1 MVATAVATA
10 FGRAGSGIEA
20 ATSSRYTTFS
30 AVFWVALIGA
40 CWRMSDVK
48 SPRARTLQVLVASWA
63 AILLALS
70 YLAWF
75 LVGQDLRQRTAAMDL
90 LAKELQAGQF
100 VPQHM
105 AQIHP
110 RPEVLRNRVEFL
122 RAHKLS
128 IFAD

>member
-1 MVATAVATA
+1 
-10 FGRAGSGIEA
+10 
-20 ATSSRYTTFS
+20 
-30 AVFWVALIGA
+30 
-40 CWRMSDVK
+40 MSDVK